1 MIRKELLIGVMSVKA
16 LLFTRIFTLMVS
28 CSMYLSLVKDDNWF
42 EYLFIALGAAVY
54 AANHFLLK
62 TEKYDVWF
70 CLIDL
75 TVGFSFGFMF
85 PGNGLFI
92 IMLCPVA
99 VAFFLRGFN
108 RKMAWFLLCLCSI
121 LFSIVLIRTY
131 LLAGNEYVMDHITSM
146 TFVVFCGVVG
156 KLIRKL
162 LEAQE
167 TAKQQFQELTDSHLA
182 LSAAHQELQLYAK
195 QVEELTAIHERNRMA
210 RDIHDTVGHKMTA
223 LLVQLQLLREWQKRD
238 SRKADETVGVCET
251 LAREALGDI
260 RLSVRTLQT
269 ENGPSFIESLKQ
281 LTEDFYKNAGVTS
294 ELTVSG
300 DPALVPLSLHPTV
313 IRTVQEAL
321 TNAKRHGGATACSIQ
336 LTCSPETVSL
346 LIKDDGKGNP
356 EAALG
361 FGLLNMKKRAA
372 EHAGMIRFESERDQ
386 GFTVIAE
393 FSLANKKWSFGPA
406 QQKESLS

>member
-1 MIRKELLIGVMSVKA
+1 MKA
-16 LLFTRIFTLMVS
+16 LIFTRIFTLMVS
-28 CSMYLSLVKDDNWF
+28 CSVYFFLVKDDRWY
-42 EYLFIALGAAVY
+42 EYLFIAVSAAIFLS
-54 AANHFLLK
+54 NHLLLR
-62 TEKYDVWF
+62 TEKYAILF
-70 CLIDL
+70 CLIDI

-85 PGNGLFI
+85 PGTGLYI
-92 IMLCPVA
+92 TLLSPVA
-99 VAFFLRGFN
+99 VTFFMKGFD
-108 RKMAWFLLCLCSI
+108 RKTVWSVLCLCFMMW
-121 LFSIVLIRTY
+121 LIVLIRTY
-131 LLAGNEYVMDHITSM
+131 HMFGDEYVMDHCISM

-162 LEAQE
+162 LDAQD
-167 TAKQQFQELTDSHLA
+167 TAKQQVQELTESHLA
-182 LSAAHQELQLYAK
+182 LSAAHQELHLYAK

-238 SRKADETVGVCET
+238 GHKAEETVSVCET
-251 LAREALGDI
+251 LAREALDDV

-269 ENGPSFIESLKQ
+269 ESAPSVIDSLKQ
-281 LTEDFYKNAGVTS
+281 LTEDFYKNAGVTT
-294 ELTVSG
+294 EFAVSG
-300 DPALVPLSLHPTV
+300 DPALIPLSLHPTLV
-313 IRTVQEAL
+313 RTVQEAL

-336 LTCSPETVSL
+336 LACATDNISL
-346 LIKDDGKGNP
+346 VFKDDGKGNP
-356 EAALG
+356 ETALG

-372 EHAGMIRFESERDQ
+372 EHGGSIRFESEQNQ

>member
-1 MIRKELLIGVMSVKA
+1 MKA
-16 LLFTRIFTLMVS
+16 LFFTRMFTLMVS
-28 CSMYLSLVKDDNWF
+28 CLMYLSIVKEDDWVG
-42 EYLFIALGAAVY
+42 YVFIAAGAAMY
-54 AANHFLLK
+54 AANHVLLTK
-62 TEKYDVWF
+62 ETNAIWF
-70 CLIDL
+70 CLIDIAI
-75 TVGFSFGFMF
+75 GFSFGFIF
-85 PGNGLFI
+85 PGTGLFI

-99 VAFFLRGFN
+99 VAFFLRGFPK
-108 RKMAWFLLCLCSI
+108 RTAWSVLCLSSI
-121 LFSIVLIRTY
+121 LFLTVLIRTY
-131 LLAGNEYVMDHITSM
+131 AMFGNEFVIDHLTSM

-162 LEAQE
+162 LDAQD
-167 TAKQQFQELTDSHLA
+167 TAKQQFQELTESHLA
-182 LSAAHQELQLYAK
+182 LSAAHQELHLYAK
-195 QVEELTAIHERNRMA
+195 QVEELTAIYERNRMA
-210 RDIHDTVGHKMTA
+210 REIHDTVGHKMTA

-238 SRKADETVGVCET
+238 SQKADETVGVCET
-251 LAREALGDI
+251 LAREALDDV

-269 ENGPSFIESLKQ
+269 ENDPSLIESLKQ
-281 LTEDFYKNAGVTS
+281 LTEDFCKNAGVTT
-294 ELTVSG
+294 EFAVSG
-300 DPALVPLSLHPTV
+300 DPAIIPLSLHPTL

-336 LTCSPETVSL
+336 LACTTDSISL
-346 LIKDDGKGNP
+346 VIKDDGKGNP

-372 EHAGMIRFESERDQ
+372 EHGGTIRFESEQDQ

>member
-1 MIRKELLIGVMSVKA
+1 MKA
-16 LLFTRIFTLMVS
+16 LFFTRMFTLMVS
-28 CSMYLSLVKDDNWF
+28 CLMYLSIVKEDNWF
-42 EYLFIALGAAVY
+42 GYVFIAAGASVY
-54 AANHFLLK
+54 AANHVLLTK
-62 TEKYDVWF
+62 ETSAIWF
-70 CLIDL
+70 CLIDIA
-75 TVGFSFGFMF
+75 VGFSFGFIF
-85 PGNGLFI
+85 PGTGLFI

-99 VAFFLRGFN
+99 VAFFLRGFSK
-108 RKMAWFLLCLCSI
+108 RTAWSVLCLCSI
-121 LFSIVLIRTY
+121 LFLIVLIRTY
-131 LLAGNEYVMDHITSM
+131 AMFGNEFVIDHLTSM

-162 LEAQE
+162 LDAQE
-167 TAKQQFQELTDSHLA
+167 TAKQQYRELTESHLA
-182 LSAAHQELQLYAK
+182 LSAAHEELHLYAK

-210 RDIHDTVGHKMTA
+210 REIHDTVGHKMTA

-238 SRKADETVGVCET
+238 SQKADETVGVCET
-251 LAREALGDI
+251 LAREALDDV

-269 ENGPSFIESLKQ
+269 ENDPSLIESLKQ
-281 LTEDFYKNAGVTS
+281 LTEDFYKNAGVTT
-294 ELTVSG
+294 EFAVSG
-300 DPALVPLSLHPTV
+300 DPAIIPLSLHPTL

-336 LTCSPETVSL
+336 LACTTDSVSL
-346 LIKDDGKGNP
+346 VIKDDGKGNP

-372 EHAGMIRFESERDQ
+372 EHGGMIRFESERDQ

-406 QQKESLS
+406 QQKENLS